1 MFIQTLARQS
11 TSSIYAFSS
20 ADDVIQEV
28 NSLIHHIFFEQV
40 NAVNKTNLSIEA
52 IKYHL
57 LSPGQQFRAKVCLD
71 ACMKLDVDYNDMVIL
86 AAAAELLHEASL
98 IHDDVQD
105 GDEIRRNQPA
115 VWKKFGKNIA
125 ICAGDLLLS
134 TAYSVL
140 ADFSN
145 LKLLPKLIS
154 TIHTQTRSAIEGQSK
169 DIGYKNNPHIS
180 IEKYIEIASQ
190 KSGGLLNL
198 PIELALIAADKS
210 SYIGLA
216 KKVSA
221 QFAVGYQMADDL
233 DDIIKDSGNQTE
245 SQSVNIIFVLR
256 ALGCKN
262 EQQEAVVMCQNF
274 LNNAIDYSQQLPN
287 GSGLIL
293 TNFAKKLI
301 NKINQ

>member
-11 TSSIYAFSS
+11 ATCINAFSS
-20 ADDVIQEV
+20 PDDVIQEV
-28 NSLIHHIFFEQV
+28 NSLINHIFFEQV
-40 NAVNKTNLSIEA
+40 NAANKTNLSIEA

-71 ACMKLDVDYNDMVIL
+71 ACMKLNVAYDDMLIL
-86 AAAAELLHEASL
+86 AAVSELLHEASL

-105 GDEIRRNQPA
+105 GDETRRNQPA
-115 VWKKFGKNIA
+115 VWKKFSKNIA

-134 TAYSVL
+134 TAYGVL

-145 LKLLPKLIS
+145 PKMLPELIS
-154 TIHTQTRSAIEGQSK
+154 SIHTQTRSAIEGQSK
-169 DIGYKNNPHIS
+169 DIAYKNSPHIS
-180 IEKYIEIASQ
+180 IEEYIEIAAQ

-198 PIELALIAADKS
+198 PIELALIAAGKS

-216 KKVSA
+216 KKVST
-221 QFAVGYQMADDL
+221 QFAVGYQMVDDL
-233 DDIIKDSGNQTE
+233 DDITKDSGNQAD
-245 SQSVNIIFVLR
+245 SQSVNIVFVLR
-256 ALGCKN
+256 ASGCKN
-262 EQQEAVVMCQNF
+262 EQQEAVVMCQNY

-287 GSGLIL
+287 DSGLIL
-293 TNFAKKLI
+293 TNLAKKLI